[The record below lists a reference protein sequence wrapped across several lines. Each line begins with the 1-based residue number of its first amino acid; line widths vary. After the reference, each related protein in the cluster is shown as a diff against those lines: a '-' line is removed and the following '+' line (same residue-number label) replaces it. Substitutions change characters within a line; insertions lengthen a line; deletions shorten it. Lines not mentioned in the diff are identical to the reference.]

1 MQTLDLSV
9 MRTLM
14 AVVETG
20 SFARAARVVGRSE
33 SAVSLQMKRLEEQL
47 GEAVFWRTGKRMVLT
62 DAGTTLLGYAQR
74 LLDLNDE
81 ALTAASSAAS
91 LNGSVTLAVP
101 HDVAETWLPAVVEGF
116 SRSHPSV
123 ALRTLEGR
131 STAVLERLA
140 AGEIDLAVA
149 FSAARPDNALW
160 SGCLPMIWIGPR
172 DFVSKRNSPVQLAVF
187 DPPCAFRSAAT
198 ATLDQA
204 GMHWSVA
211 HSSSS
216 LSGLWA
222 AVNVGLGVTVRTPA
236 ALPPGL
242 AVLGREAGL
251 PDLPPLFISL
261 YGKNDG
267 AETPVVDR
275 LRALLQESLET
286 CLNAAM

>member
-1 MQTLDLSV
+1 VQTLDLSV

-20 SFARAARVVGRSE
+20 SFARAARRVGRSE

-47 GEAVFWRTGKRMVLT
+47 GEAVFLRTGKRMALT
-62 DAGTTLLGYAQR
+62 EAGATLLGYAQR

-81 ALTAASSAAS
+81 ALSATSGAS

-123 ALRTLEGR
+123 ALRTVEGR

-149 FSAARPDNALW
+149 FSATRPEDALW

-204 GMHWSVA
+204 GIDWSVA
-211 HSSSS
+211 YSSSS
-216 LSGLWA
+216 LSDLWA
-222 AVNVGLGVTVRTPA
+222 AVNIGLGVTVRTPA

-242 AVLGREAGL
+242 AILGRDAGL

-261 YGKNDG
+261 YGKNDP
-267 AETPVVDR
+267 AEAPVVDR

-286 CLNAAM
+286 CLGAAM

>member
-1 MQTLDLSV
+1 VQTLDLSV

-20 SFARAARVVGRSE
+20 SFARAARRVGRSE
-33 SAVSLQMKRLEEQL
+33 SAVSLQIKRLEEQL
-47 GEAVFWRTGKRMVLT
+47 GEAVFLRTGKRMALT
-62 DAGTTLLGYAQR
+62 DAGTTLLGYARR

-81 ALTAASSAAS
+81 ALTATSGAS

-123 ALRTLEGR
+123 ALRTMEGR

-149 FSAARPDNALW
+149 FTAARPHDALW

-204 GMHWSVA
+204 GIDWSVA
-211 HSSSS
+211 YSSAS
-216 LSGLWA
+216 LSDLWA

-242 AVLGREAGL
+242 AVLGRETGL

-261 YGKNDG
+261 YGKNDP
-267 AETPVVDR
+267 AEAPVVDR

-286 CLNAAM
+286 CLGAAM

>member
-1 MQTLDLSV
+1 
-9 MRTLM
+9 
-14 AVVETG
+14 
-20 SFARAARVVGRSE
+20 
-33 SAVSLQMKRLEEQL
+33 
-47 GEAVFWRTGKRMVLT
+47 
-62 DAGTTLLGYAQR
+62 
-74 LLDLNDE
+74 
-81 ALTAASSAAS
+81 
-91 LNGSVTLAVP
+91 
-101 HDVAETWLPAVVEGF
+101 VVEGF

-123 ALRTLEGR
+123 ALRTVEGR

-149 FSAARPDNALW
+149 FTAARPDDALW

-204 GMHWSVA
+204 GIDWSVA
-211 HSSSS
+211 YSSAS
-216 LSGLWA
+216 LSDLWA

-242 AVLGREAGL
+242 AVLGRETGL

-261 YGKNDG
+261 YGKNDP
-267 AETPVVDR
+267 AEAPVVDR

-286 CLNAAM
+286 CLGAAM

>member
-1 MQTLDLSV
+1 VQTLDLSV

-20 SFARAARVVGRSE
+20 SFARAARRVGRSE

-47 GEAVFWRTGKRMVLT
+47 GEAVFLRTGKRMALT

-81 ALTAASSAAS
+81 ALTATSGAS

-123 ALRTLEGR
+123 ALRTVEGR

-149 FSAARPDNALW
+149 FTAARPEDALW

-172 DFVSKRNSPVQLAVF
+172 DFVSQRNSPIQLAVF

-204 GMHWSVA
+204 GMNWSVA
-211 HSSSS
+211 YSSSS

-242 AVLGREAGL
+242 AILGREAGL

-267 AETPVVDR
+267 AEAPVVGR

-286 CLNAAM
+286 CLGAAM

>member
-20 SFARAARVVGRSE
+20 SFARAARRVGRSE

-47 GEAVFWRTGKRMVLT
+47 GEAVFLRTGKRMALT
-62 DAGTTLLGYAQR
+62 EAGATLLGYAQR

-81 ALTAASSAAS
+81 ALSATSGAS

-123 ALRTLEGR
+123 ALRTVQGR
-131 STAVLERLA
+131 STAVLDRLA

-149 FSAARPDNALW
+149 FTAARPEDALW

-204 GMHWSVA
+204 GIDWSVA
-211 HSSSS
+211 YSSSS
-216 LSGLWA
+216 LSDLWA
-222 AVNVGLGVTVRTPA
+222 AVNIGLGVTVRTPA
-236 ALPPGL
+236 ALPPSL
-242 AVLGREAGL
+242 AILGRDAGL

-261 YGKNDG
+261 YGKNDP
-267 AETPVVDR
+267 AEAPVVDR

-286 CLNAAM
+286 CLGAAM